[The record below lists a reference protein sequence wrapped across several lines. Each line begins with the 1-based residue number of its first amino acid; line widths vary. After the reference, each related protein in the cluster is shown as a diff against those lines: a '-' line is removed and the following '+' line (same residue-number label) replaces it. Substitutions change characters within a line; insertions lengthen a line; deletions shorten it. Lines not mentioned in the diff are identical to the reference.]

1 MAQCPLLG
9 VKRTWPF
16 AAHMS
21 AFDPKRTSASPS
33 CLPSCP
39 GTMPC
44 PEPWGADMKRR
55 EFIGLIGGAATTW
68 PFAARAQQAIRVYR
82 VGYFFSTAPLS
93 VMAGPDPI
101 DPVTKAFVHGLR
113 ASDTS
118 RARTLCWSVGLRRGG
133 LSGS

>member
-1 MAQCPLLG
+1 MTQSGHLAALPVCHLDPVRCLLL
-9 VKRTWPF
+9 
-16 AAHMS
+16 S
-21 AFDPKRTSASPS
+21 
-33 CLPSCP
+33 L
-39 GTMPC
+39 
-44 PEPWGADMKRR
+44 GADMKRR
-55 EFIGLIGGAATTW
+55 EFIGLIGSAATTW